1 MDSEIKLIMK
11 KIAYDAAEQACDRIM
26 TQMGLDVND
35 PIEAQKD
42 FIALRE
48 LRKLFSSE
56 DVQKDFTHIRT
67 WRLRMETVEKHSLIA
82 FVSAGVLVL
91 IGVVWTGLKSKIGM

>member
-1 MDSEIKLIMK
+1 MDAETKLIMK
-11 KIAYDAAEQACDRIM
+11 EIATDSAEQACTQIM
-26 TQMGLDVND
+26 TQMGIDVNE
-35 PIEAQKD
+35 PLEAQKD
-42 FIALRE
+42 FMALRE

-82 FVSAGVLVL
+82 FVSAGILVVMGT
-91 IGVVWTGLKSKIGM
+91 IWVGFKTKIGL